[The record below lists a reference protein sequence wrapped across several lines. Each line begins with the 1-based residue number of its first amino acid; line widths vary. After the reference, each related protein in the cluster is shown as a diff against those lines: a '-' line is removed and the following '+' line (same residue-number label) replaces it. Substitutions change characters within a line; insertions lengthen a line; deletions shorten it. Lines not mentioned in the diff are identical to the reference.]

1 MGNREGFSS
10 RGDEDGFGFCLK
22 VPGIGQGVEI
32 CGCGEQGEE
41 QLFIFNFLA
50 FSFPA
55 DSESFGGSGEADV
68 IRPNAL

>member
-41 QLFIFNFLA
+41 QLFNFLA